1 MYCSYVLGLDLQ
13 YVKRTIGARVELLE
27 FSYRV
32 ALVEINILSDCIH
45 L

>member
-1 MYCSYVLGLDLQ
+1 MYCGYVSGLDLR

-27 FSYRV
+27 FSDRV
-32 ALVEINILSDCIH
+32 ALVGINILSDCIY